1 MAECE
6 TLRTVRA
13 EDVPAAFQLS
23 AQAGWNQTEE
33 DWRTLLE
40 LAPKTC
46 LAIEVN
52 GQLAATT
59 TLLCY
64 GRRLAW
70 IGMVLTKREF
80 QRRGYARKLFR
91 EALRQADEMG
101 IETIKL
107 DATDQGRPLYEQF
120 GFRGEHEIVRW
131 SRPNM
136 AANSGTEQFPA
147 AHPSPP
153 LWYPVDANYFGADRL
168 TLLERLA
175 ERNPPVVRGQ
185 SYLFSRPGRVTAYMG
200 PCVSDNPEDARS
212 LISKWVENSACSWFW
227 DLFPDNQQAATIAS
241 ELAFV
246 PQRRLLRMARGKE
259 LSENL
264 NTIYA
269 IAGFELG

>member
-1 MAECE
+1 MAEHE
-6 TLRTVRA
+6 TLRTLRA
-13 EDVPAAFQLS
+13 GDLPAAFQLS

-33 DWRTLLE
+33 DWRMLLE

-59 TLLCY
+59 TLLY
-64 GRRLAW
+64 YDRRLAW
-70 IGMVLTKREF
+70 IGMVLTKPEF
-80 QRRGYARKLFR
+80 QRRGFAKKLFR

-107 DATDQGRPLYEQF
+107 DATEQGQPLYEQF
-120 GFRGEHEIVRW
+120 GFRGEQEIARW
-131 SRPNM
+131 SRP
-136 AANSGTEQFPA
+136 SFGTGQLPA
-147 AHPSPP
+147 TRPSPP
-153 LWYPVDANYFGADRL
+153 PWRRVDANYFGADRL

-175 ERNPPVVRGQ
+175 ERNPPAVRGQ
-185 SYLFSRPGRVTAYMG
+185 SYLFSRPGRVSAYLG

-212 LISKWVENSACSWFW
+212 MIFAWVENSRCSWFW
-227 DLFPDNQQAATIAS
+227 DLFPGNQQAATIAR

-246 PQRRLLRMARGKE
+246 PQRRLLRMARGRE
-259 LSENL
+259 LSENCDA
-264 NTIYA
+264 IYA

>member
-1 MAECE
+1 MPECE
-6 TLRTVRA
+6 TLRTMRA
-13 EDVPAAFQLS
+13 EDLPAAFQLS

-33 DWRTLLE
+33 DWRALLE

-101 IETIKL
+101 IEIIKL
-107 DATDQGRPLYEQF
+107 DATDQGKPLYEQF
-120 GFRGEHEIVRW
+120 GFRGEQEIVRW
-131 SRPNM
+131 SRPN
-136 AANSGTEQFPA
+136 SGGEQLPA

-153 LWYPVDANYFGADRL
+153 LWRQMDPNYFGADRL

-175 ERNPPVVRGQ
+175 ERNPPAVRGQ
-185 SYLFSRPGRVTAYMG
+185 SYLFSRPGRVSAYLG
-200 PCVSDNPEDARS
+200 PCVSDNPEDARN
-212 LISKWVENSACSWFW
+212 LIFTCVEKSQCSWFW
-227 DLFPDNQQAATIAS
+227 DLFPGNQQAASIAGQ
-241 ELAFV
+241 LAFV

-264 NTIYA
+264 NAIYA